1 VRRLTLSFAAW
12 ATALASANVPATA
25 EDLYRGGN
33 WSSLD
38 ADRKASRVGDLVTI
52 QVLANNSASNTV
64 TQGSKKHTGLD
75 GSISAVTGSAGQT
88 FARSGGLS
96 ASGVYEGQGT
106 NARANRMAAELSA
119 SVTEVMPN
127 GDLVIAGWQALNI
140 SGERINIRVS
150 GRVRAEDINSD
161 NAIVSS
167 RLADAKIEYDG
178 KGFASR
184 SAKPGIVQRV
194 FGWLGIL

>member
-1 VRRLTLSFAAW
+1 MTRHIFAYP
-12 ATALASANVPATA
+12 ALASALAGAAIPAAA

-33 WSSLD
+33 WSALA
-38 ADRKASRVGDLVTI
+38 ADRKASQVGDLVTI

-64 TQGSKKHTGLD
+64 SQGSKKRTGLD
-75 GSISAVTGSAGQT
+75 GSLSALTGSGSST
-88 FARSGGLS
+88 FERSAGLS
-96 ASGVYEGQGT
+96 ANGGYEGQGT
-106 NARANRMAAELSA
+106 NARANRMAAQLSA

-150 GRVRAEDINSD
+150 GRVRAEDINAD
-161 NAIVSS
+161 NAILSS

-184 SAKPGIVQRV
+184 SAKPGIIQRIFNL
-194 FGWLGIL
+194 FGLL

>member
-1 VRRLTLSFAAW
+1 VWSCAL
-12 ATALASANVPATA
+12 LASALCVRTVPAVG
-25 EDLYRGGN
+25 EDLYKGGN
-33 WSSLD
+33 WSALA

-75 GSISAVTGSAGQT
+75 GSITAVTGPHGRT
-88 FARSGGLS
+88 FDRSGGLS
-96 ASGVYEGQGT
+96 ASGTYEGQGT

-127 GDLVIAGWQALNI
+127 GDLVITGWQALNI

-150 GRVRAEDINSD
+150 GRVRAEDIDAD

-194 FGWLGIL
+194 FGWFGLL

>member
-1 VRRLTLSFAAW
+1 VRRLAFSSAILAGAFTTLGG
-12 ATALASANVPATA
+12 PAPA

-33 WSSLD
+33 WSSLA

-52 QVLANNSASNTV
+52 QVFANNSASNTV
-64 TQGSKKHTGLD
+64 TQGSKRRTALD
-75 GSISAVTGSAGQT
+75 GSINAVTGSSGQT
-88 FARSGGLS
+88 FERSGGLN
-96 ASGVYEGQGT
+96 ASGVFEGQGT

-150 GRVRAEDINSD
+150 GRVRAEDINAD

-194 FGWLGIL
+194 FGWLGVL

>member
-1 VRRLTLSFAAW
+1 MRRSSLPSTIL
-12 ATALASANVPATA
+12 ATALAAASLPLSA
-25 EDLYRGGN
+25 EDLYKGGN
-33 WSSLD
+33 WSSL
-38 ADRKASRVGDLVTI
+38 ASDRKASRVGDLVTI
-52 QVLANNSASNTV
+52 QVLANNSASNTI
-64 TQGSKKHTGLD
+64 TQGSKKRTGLD
-75 GSISAVTGSAGQT
+75 GSINAVTGSAGQT
-88 FARSGGLS
+88 FERSGGLG

-150 GRVRAEDINSD
+150 GRVRAEDINAD

-184 SAKPGIVQRV
+184 SAKPGIVQRLFNW
-194 FGWLGIL
+194 FGLL

>member
-1 VRRLTLSFAAW
+1 MRRSAFSCAVLAGIL
-12 ATALASANVPATA
+12 ALAAVPAA
-25 EDLYRGGN
+25 AADLYRGGN
-33 WSSLD
+33 WSSLA

-88 FARSGGLS
+88 FERSGGLS
-96 ASGVYEGQGT
+96 ASGVYDGQGT

-127 GDLVIAGWQALNI
+127 GDLVVAGWQALNI

-150 GRVRAEDINSD
+150 GRVRTEDINAD
-161 NAIVSS
+161 NAILSS

-184 SAKPGIVQRV
+184 SAKPGIIQRV

>member
-1 VRRLTLSFAAW
+1 MTWRNLCCA
-12 ATALASANVPATA
+12 ALAGALAGTAMPATA

-33 WSSLD
+33 WSALA
-38 ADRKASRVGDLVTI
+38 ADRKAARVGDLVTI

-64 TQGSKKHTGLD
+64 SQGSKKRTGLD
-75 GSISAVTGSAGQT
+75 GAISALTGPGNSTFERSA
-88 FARSGGLS
+88 GLS
-96 ASGVYEGQGT
+96 ANGVYEGQGT
-106 NARANRMAAELSA
+106 NARVNRMAAQLSA

-127 GDLVIAGWQALNI
+127 GDLAIAGWQALNI

-150 GRVRAEDINSD
+150 GRVRAEDINAD
-161 NAIVSS
+161 NAILSS

-184 SAKPGIVQRV
+184 SAKPGIIQRIFNL
-194 FGWLGIL
+194 FGLL